1 VIVKPNQELTTTGEL
16 LNARGKK
23 MNKERMEAFSDGV
36 IAIIITIMVLEL
48 KVPQGS
54 DPAALRPLI
63 PVFVSYVLS
72 FVNLGIYWNNHH
84 HLLQATNAV
93 NGRVLWANLHLLF
106 WLSLFPFAT
115 AWIGENH
122 FAAWPVAVYGVVLLL
137 AAMAYFILVRALIT
151 LHGRD
156 STLATAIGGDF
167 KGKISPLLYAL
178 AIPLAFFN
186 AWVAFGIYV
195 LVAVIWFVPDPRIE
209 KTLAQ

>member
-1 VIVKPNQELTTTGEL
+1 
-16 LNARGKK
+16 
-23 MNKERMEAFSDGV
+23 
-36 IAIIITIMVLEL
+36 
-48 KVPQGS
+48 
-54 DPAALRPLI
+54 
-63 PVFVSYVLS
+63 
-72 FVNLGIYWNNHH
+72 
-84 HLLQATNAV
+84 
-93 NGRVLWANLHLLF
+93 
-106 WLSLFPFAT
+106 
-115 AWIGENH
+115 
-122 FAAWPVAVYGVVLLL
+122 VYGVVLLL